1 MTVAMYPGRFD
12 PVTLGHL
19 DILDRAAAIWDE
31 VVVGV
36 AESSSALFSTAERIE
51 MFEAAARKHSNV
63 RVTAIRGLTVDSAR
77 DEGATVLVRGLRYIT
92 DFNAEFDMALMNRNM
107 APGVES
113 VFLMTAV
120 EYLYVSASR
129 IRELAGFGRDVTEF
143 VPPGVAKMIEAKI
156 AEQQR

>member
-19 DILDRAAAIWDE
+19 DILNRAAAIWDE

-36 AESSSALFSTAERIE
+36 AESTSALFSTAERIE
-51 MFEAAARKHSNV
+51 MFERAAGKHSNV

-120 EYLYVSASR
+120 EYLYISASR
-129 IRELAGFGRDVTEF
+129 IRELAGFGRDVSEF

-156 AEQQR
+156 AKRPR

>member
-19 DILDRAAAIWDE
+19 DILKRAAAVWDE

-36 AESSSALFSTAERIE
+36 VESSSTLFSTEERIE
-51 MFEAAARKHSNV
+51 MFIEAASGHPNV
-63 RVTAIRGLTVDSAR
+63 RVTAIRGLTVEAAGE
-77 DEGATVLVRGLRYIT
+77 EGATVLVRGLRYIT
-92 DFNAEFDMALMNRNM
+92 DFNVEFDMALMNRSM
-107 APGVES
+107 APAVES

-129 IRELAGFGRDVTEF
+129 IRELAAFGRDVSEF
-143 VPPGVAKMIEAKI
+143 VPPGVAERIVAKI
-156 AEQQR
+156 AAQQR

>member
-19 DILDRAAAIWDE
+19 DILTRAAAVWDE

-36 AESSSALFSTAERIE
+36 AESSSTLFTTEERIE
-51 MFEAAARKHSNV
+51 MFSDAARKHSNV
-63 RVTAIRGLTVDSAR
+63 RVTAIRGLTVDAAR

-92 DFNAEFDMALMNRNM
+92 DFNVEFDMALMNRNM
-107 APGVES
+107 APTIES

-120 EYLYVSASR
+120 EYLYISASR
-129 IRELAGFGRDVTEF
+129 IRELAAFGRDVSEF
-143 VPPGVAKMIEAKI
+143 VPPGVAERIAAKMEA
-156 AEQQR
+156 QQR